1 MNMKKYI
8 NLTPSFNKILKLFSQ
23 NCNIPVMDH
32 YAIRSFNLNKSL
44 KPLRKARFV
53 QKPDTYLFPKHH
65 ATATWFY
72 NPLFQVPRV
81 FTSQYSSVFTDP
93 NLINSNLDL
102 QEINYYIENPNV
114 KPSFYLYQALQNNN
128 QYLSWTLLHRDLI
141 NHIAFEVHNIHQV
154 TDRLQKLGY
163 KINNSDKPIQVSE
176 DGLLLQSSIE
186 SDKVRYQFLEKEEW
200 VPGCFV
206 ELIERRHNPIT
217 GKKRDGFE
225 SNNANVIF
233 ESTNGLRII
242 EKK

>member
-1 MNMKKYI
+1 MF
-8 NLTPSFNKILKLFSQ
+8 LTFVEFVVGLVEL
-23 NCNIPVMDH
+23 PV
-32 YAIRSFNLNKSL
+32 
-44 KPLRKARFV
+44 PLPTNR
-53 QKPDTYLFPKHH
+53 
-65 ATATWFY
+65 
-72 NPLFQVPRV
+72 
-81 FTSQYSSVFTDP
+81 
-93 NLINSNLDL
+93 
-102 QEINYYIENPNV
+102 EN
-114 KPSFYLYQALQNNN
+114 A
-128 QYLSWTLLHRDLI
+128 
-141 NHIAFEVHNIHQV
+141 HNIHQV